1 MIRIEVDDVR
11 AEGPLDTHWDVLVHV
26 VGSVRVT
33 TGAGLWLADPELC
46 VVELADAAAYWLSRP
61 VPVPFVYSSLESS
74 EPWLLRFAEREP
86 GRWAGESPWQL
97 FRNDETCSLEEL
109 RHALVGYVVDVSSLL
124 PERQALRRLL
134 SAEATRY
141 ADLLALI
148 PGQ

>member
-1 MIRIEVDDVR
+1 MR
-11 AEGPLDTHWDVLVHV
+11 AESPLHTHWDVLIHV
-26 VGSVRVT
+26 VGGIRVT
-33 TGAGLWLADPELC
+33 TGAGLWLTEPELC

-109 RHALVGYVVDVSSLL
+109 RQALVGYVADVSSLL
-124 PERQALRRLL
+124 PERRTVLRLL
-134 SAEATRY
+134 SSESTRY
-141 ADLLALI
+141 ADLLAFLSR
-148 PGQ
+148 